1 MMTGFDGEKKSSELA
16 EMLLSCLLS
25 NLDLQDLWQMIVGL
39 SYLGDVR
46 MGLAEDS
53 KKVERIATSS
63 SQGLQEA
70 YRPLLEVT
78 SHALSCHK
86 SS

>member
-1 MMTGFDGEKKSSELA
+1 
-16 EMLLSCLLS
+16 
-25 NLDLQDLWQMIVGL
+25 MIVGL

-63 SQGLQEA
+63 SEGLQEA
-70 YRPLLEVT
+70 YRPLLVVIST
-78 SHALSCHK
+78 FRPSQKLFMV
-86 SS
+86 

>member
-1 MMTGFDGEKKSSELA
+1 ME
-16 EMLLSCLLS
+16 
-25 NLDLQDLWQMIVGL
+25 DLQDLWQMIVGL

-63 SQGLQEA
+63 SEGLQEA
-70 YRPLLEVT
+70 YRPLLEVIQFVL
-78 SHALSCHK
+78 HILLLLFILLWADL
-86 SS
+86 